1 MAYRDIIR
9 IDETKCDGC
18 GLCVPACD
26 EGAIQIIAGKARVV
40 SEVYCDGL
48 GACLGH
54 CPRGAISIETREAA
68 EFDPQAVEQ
77 HLAEQARLPISV
89 QSTRGCLGTAPIRP
103 GNSGPSSVRTTAQ
116 SDEIAQSSDGGKS
129 MLVNWPV
136 QLQLVQPEAPFLR
149 ESDLLIVA
157 DCVPFACADF
167 HRKFLNGSPVVI
179 GCPKLDQTQPYINKL
194 ADILRTAELQSITV
208 VRMEVPCCGGLE
220 QIIEAAKAKAAVEVD
235 VKRVVVSR
243 CGEMLSEDDLAK
255 TVNSSTTS
263 PLVPLA
269 ANR

>member
-136 QLQLVQPEAPFLR
+136 QLQLVQPEARF
-149 ESDLLIVA
+149 
-157 DCVPFACADF
+157 C
-167 HRKFLNGSPVVI
+167 
-179 GCPKLDQTQPYINKL
+179 
-194 ADILRTAELQSITV
+194 
-208 VRMEVPCCGGLE
+208 
-220 QIIEAAKAKAAVEVD
+220 
-235 VKRVVVSR
+235 VSR
-243 CGEMLSEDDLAK
+243 IY
-255 TVNSSTTS
+255 
-263 PLVPLA
+263 
-269 ANR
+269 